1 MVSQIKQKLSSND
14 VMIIFDTKG
23 DYYHHF
29 AEPRDVVIGGGKGFS
44 GISEKWNIFKELT
57 ADGWDARSL
66 ELNTQELSWAIF
78 RKAINK
84 SKDPFFPNAA
94 RDLFAAILFCMLK
107 ESLTDP
113 SYKKK
118 YLFNSE
124 LKAAINESS
133 IFDVKEMLQGDVYF
147 ICDEFRLLPYLRHID
162 DGVNFG
168 RSLGVKVI
176 AGLQNINQLTET
188 YGEYR
193 GKNIIAGFSSV
204 FAFKANDVFTR
215 DYVIGLHGKNVVIEQ
230 HQTLSASYHEERR
243 GAHVVE
249 DWDMN
254 ELSIGEAIIS
264 FPFSKPFKYKFD
276 LFQKK

>member
-1 MVSQIKQKLSSND
+1 MDLNMKLKSVYGSTLKSNPLVRTNNPFISIPGHFDNHETPLQINKETLSRHMILLGGTGCGKSNVFYHMVSQIKQKLSSND

-133 IFDVKEMLQGDVYF
+133 IFDVKEMLEVYPE
-147 ICDEFRLLPYLRHID
+147 CVSVLRD
-162 DGVNFG
+162 
-168 RSLGVKVI
+168 RK
-176 AGLQNINQLTET
+176 
-188 YGEYR
+188 
-193 GKNIIAGFSSV
+193 SV
-204 FAFKANDVFTR
+204 V
-215 DYVIGLHGKNVVIEQ
+215 
-230 HQTLSASYHEERR
+230 
-243 GAHVVE
+243 
-249 DWDMN
+249 
-254 ELSIGEAIIS
+254 
-264 FPFSKPFKYKFD
+264 
-276 LFQKK
+276 